1 MLGTSNSK
9 ETRLPQATKGPRE
22 KAHYLSP
29 ERPVPWRR
37 NPLMVPVTMGH
48 PGIKVGTQKK
58 YVSFSL
64 SMPFIQTQVETNQSW
79 SPGEAVLR
87 ARLPR
92 AWSVAENRF
101 GSWVQM
107 ENKQGMPH
115 GVWSKRNRGMGA
127 EGIINVGWN
136 GEEKSEFSYTEKNWN
151 NRHWFKRRF

>member
-9 ETRLPQATKGPRE
+9 QTRLPQAAKGPRE

-29 ERPVPWRR
+29 ERPVPRRR
-37 NPLMVPVTMGH
+37 NHLMVPVTMGH

-64 SMPFIQTQVETNQSW
+64 SMPFIQTQVETKQSG
-79 SPGEAVLR
+79 SPGEAVLGV
-87 ARLPR
+87 RLPR
-92 AWSVAENRF
+92 AWSAAENIF

-107 ENKQGMPH
+107 ENKPH
-115 GVWSKRNRGMGA
+115 GDWYKRKTEMGA

-151 NRHWFKRRF
+151 NTLV